1 VFNPQPASDH
11 CFAHSLVDTLK
22 QLSPSFKRNF
32 ELLLRKRNQKMPLE
46 RVPTSTQLY
55 SWLSPRIEHTPD
67 SLRAEDG
74 TNTNTANCLYRTG
87 RCCVKRATI

>member
-1 VFNPQPASDH
+1 MFNPQPASDH

-32 ELLLRKRNQKMPLE
+32 DTLLRKRSLKSQLE
-46 RVPTSTQLY
+46 RAPTPTQLY

-74 TNTNTANCLYRTG
+74 THFNL
-87 RCCVKRATI
+87 